1 MKKKFEIIVI
11 GIIIVIIPIYL
22 GIEFYFLKNN
32 FYINQNLINFI
43 NYTVS
48 ILGFSFTIYTLIQ
61 IKNLKKAL
69 LEQKVSDN
77 LIDMIKMIDEF
88 KKKNWGDEDGDINK
102 KNLLIFADNL
112 LDKCNEIENYKLPIK
127 LELEKLEDLS
137 NSTEMVNQQKVNSVL
152 RDLRKQIDKL
162 KKEINHDQFF

>member
-11 GIIIVIIPIYL
+11 GIIIILTYL

-43 NYTVS
+43 NYTVG

-77 LIDMIKMIDEF
+77 LIDTIKMIDEF
-88 KKKNWGDEDGDINK
+88 KKKIGEMKMVIQIK
-102 KNLLIFADNL
+102 KSSYI
-112 LDKCNEIENYKLPIK
+112 Y
-127 LELEKLEDLS
+127 
-137 NSTEMVNQQKVNSVL
+137 
-152 RDLRKQIDKL
+152 
-162 KKEINHDQFF
+162 